1 MANYS
6 VSDLFK
12 IGLISGALALAA
24 CGGGEERQATYL
36 ERAEQY
42 YEEENFEKTKI
53 ELKNVLQINPNN
65 GKARYMLGL
74 LAEQDQDY
82 RSAFGNFMAALEND
96 PNDIESLNK
105 VTGYYILS
113 NDLDNAMERV
123 NQALAVDPE
132 SADALANLAAIY
144 VKQEKTDQAIEKA
157 QQALVTDPGNVQA
170 VAILTALYA
179 QDDPD
184 LALKIISDGI
194 ANQSKNEA
202 LKMMQVRVLIGQNK
216 RDEVLEI
223 YKELIDSY
231 PERLLY
237 INQLVNMYLNDD
249 RYPDAER
256 QDLAEKTLQDYIQ
269 QRPDE
274 EIIKLWF
281 TQFLVQN
288 RGIEVGIEALE
299 GYLAAEADNFKFR
312 NTLAR
317 LYSASGSM
325 DKAKDL
331 YLAVIN
337 ADPLG
342 AQAIDSR
349 DKLIAIALSEKDR
362 PEAERLLAEIFDI
375 EPENVNALITRARF
389 HLADQDITA
398 AIADLRAVLKNSP
411 DSIEALGLLG
421 AAHERSGAPDLALDN
436 YQQLIQLE
444 PENLAGLMGT
454 SRILIAKDE
463 IGPATRLLE
472 RANKIDPQNAE
483 STRLLTDLY
492 TREQRWDDAL
502 SKAAQLTEK
511 DDTLA
516 LGYYLQGRIYLRKK
530 DIKAAIEV
538 LLKSHEL
545 EPRGVET
552 LSALVSGYIAL
563 EQTDKATA
571 YVENHI
577 KQYPDQL
584 TAQETLGGLYARNGD
599 YNKAVAIFQEVLKKN
614 SNRISTYK
622 ALTRLYASKGNL
634 DQVEQL
640 YTDGLGKSPDNA
652 TLRLMLAELHQA
664 RGSYD
669 KAIAEYETVLE
680 KNPDSLMVKNN
691 IAAILLDHFNSPENL
706 ARAADMSADLASTD
720 NPAFLDTAGWVQYQ
734 LGNYPQA
741 LSLLGAAVD
750 NGGESAVYQYHLGM
764 AYLKNNLKDQ
774 AREHLQLALA
784 DDKEQYAGRDEAQKA
799 LDSL

>member
-1 MANYS
+1 MANYG
-6 VSDLFK
+6 VSDLLK

-36 ERAEQY
+36 ERAEKY
-42 YEEENFEKTKI
+42 YEEENFDKTKI

-65 GKARYMLGL
+65 AKARYMLGL

-82 RSAFGNFMAALEND
+82 RGAFGNFTAALESD
-96 PNDIESLNK
+96 PNNIEALNK

-113 NDLDNAMERV
+113 NDLDNALERA
-123 NQALAVDPE
+123 NQAIGLEPE
-132 SADALANLAAIY
+132 NADALANLAAIY
-144 VKQEKTDQAIEKA
+144 VKQDKTDQAIEKA

-170 VAILTALYA
+170 VAILTSLYA

-223 YKELIDSY
+223 YRELIDSY

-249 RYPDAER
+249 RYPDADR
-256 QDLAEKTLQDYIQ
+256 QDLAEKTLKDYIQ

-281 TQFLVQN
+281 TQFLIQN
-288 RGIEVGIEALE
+288 RGFDIGVETLK
-299 GYLAAEADNFKFR
+299 GYLAEEPDNFKFR

-317 LYSASGSM
+317 LYTVSGSS
-325 DKAKDL
+325 DKAKNL
-331 YLAVIN
+331 YSEVIN
-337 ADPLG
+337 ADPNS
-342 AQAIDSR
+342 AAAIESR
-349 DKLIAIALSEKDR
+349 DKLIAIALSERNR
-362 PEAERLLAEIFDI
+362 PEAERLLTEIFEI

-389 HLADQDITA
+389 SLSDKDITG

-411 DSIEALGLLG
+411 DSVVALGLLG
-421 AAHERSGAPDLALDN
+421 AAHERSGATDLALDN

-444 PENLAGLMGT
+444 PENLGGLLGI

-463 IGPATRLLE
+463 TSQAMKILE
-472 RANKIDPQNAE
+472 RANNIDPQNTE

-511 DDTLA
+511 DETLA

-563 EQTDKATA
+563 EQTDKALA

-584 TAQETLGGLYARNGD
+584 TAHETLGGLYARSGD
-599 YNKAVAIFQEVLKKN
+599 YNKAVATLQGVIEKDN
-614 SNRISTYK
+614 NRVSAYK
-622 ALTRLYASKGNL
+622 TLTRLYASKNNL

-640 YTDGLGKSPDNA
+640 YNDGLSKSPDNA

-664 RGSYD
+664 RGNYS
-669 KAIAEYETVLE
+669 KSIAEYEIVLE
-680 KNPDSLMVKNN
+680 KNPDSLVVKNN

-750 NGGESAVYQYHLGM
+750 NGGTSAVYQYHLGM

-774 AREHLQLALA
+774 AKEHLQLALA
-784 DDKEQYAGRDEAQKA
+784 DDKEQYVGRDEAQQA